1 MKTYAFL
8 RLRYKLI
15 LLYVISFFCVGCDD
29 TTEKVLNSHR
39 IYIHF
44 SDNTFTQVKDS
55 LSISNNDTLSLTQ
68 LNGYFR
74 ITDSQKSYYQQGKLV
89 NGKKEGEWVFY
100 VRLGDSSR
108 LSEKMEYKRG
118 KLNGVHIEYDP
129 IDGTVLSELFF
140 RDDFELGLQKKYHPE
155 SKKMVIQ
162 YTKDSIGNYIDEYLA
177 LNKQG
182 DTLYYVHLGK
192 NGTGYLKLYNRWGVL
207 EREGYLL
214 NGKME
219 MAKEYIYNYGQEK
232 YIQKRYYINDSL
244 VLTE

>member
-1 MKTYAFL
+1 MKTDAFL
-8 RLRYKLI
+8 RLRHKLI
-15 LLYVISFFCVGCDD
+15 LFYVISIFYVSCDY
-29 TTEKVLNSHR
+29 TAEKALNSHTL
-39 IYIHF
+39 YIHF
-44 SDNTFTQVKDS
+44 SDNTFAQVKDS
-55 LSISNNDTLSLTQ
+55 FPIFDSDTLSLTQ

-129 IDGTVLSELFF
+129 IEGRVLSELFF
-140 RDDFELGLQKKYHPE
+140 RDNFEFGLQKWYHPK
-155 SKKMVIQ
+155 STKIALQ